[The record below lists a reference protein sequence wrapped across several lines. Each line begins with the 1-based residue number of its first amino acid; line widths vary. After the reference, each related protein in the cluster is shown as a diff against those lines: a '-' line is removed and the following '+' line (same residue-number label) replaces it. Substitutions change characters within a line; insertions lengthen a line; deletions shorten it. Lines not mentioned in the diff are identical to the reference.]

1 MISNNLLS
9 DLEEIVDKG
18 LEDASIPYAKGNS
31 IRIKQ
36 YIIRK
41 SKVGYL
47 VYDSS
52 TNKQVHMTQFKSVA
66 IAIAKNLAERRNR
79 IDKILEIE
87 GNLAK
92 HYNDAVFYK
101 NMISGLIFPI
111 QIFLLNFLLKGK
123 HSFAQLQNT
132 IELIGGKILKFF
144 DNNGHT

>member
-1 MISNNLLS
+1 MISDNLLT

-18 LEDASIPYAKGNS
+18 LRDSSIPYAKGNS

-36 YIIRK
+36 YIVRK

-52 TNKQVHMTQFKSVA
+52 TNKQIHRTQFKSVA

-79 IDKILEIE
+79 IDQILDIE
-87 GNLAK
+87 NNLAK

-101 NMISGLIFPI
+101 NTIRKTKCEQTKLTRETRLQISLGEAHKIRDKLDKFIFV
-111 QIFLLNFLLKGK
+111 
-123 HSFAQLQNT
+123 
-132 IELIGGKILKFF
+132 
-144 DNNGHT
+144 

>member
-36 YIIRK
+36 YVVRK

-101 NMISGLIFPI
+101 NMIKKTKCEQSKLTRETRLEIS
-111 QIFLLNFLLKGK
+111 LVE
-123 HSFAQLQNT
+123 AQRIRNKLDQY
-132 IELIGGKILKFF
+132 IYA
-144 DNNGHT
+144 

>member
-1 MISNNLLS
+1 MLNSNNLLS
-9 DLEEIVDKG
+9 DLEEIVNEG
-18 LEDASIPYAKGNS
+18 LKDSSIPYAKGNS

-36 YIIRK
+36 YIVRK

-52 TNKQVHMTQFKSVA
+52 KNKQIHKTQFKSVA

-87 GNLAK
+87 NNLAK

-101 NMISGLIFPI
+101 NIIKKTTCDVTKTSRETRLEISLVE
-111 QIFLLNFLLKGK
+111 
-123 HSFAQLQNT
+123 AQRIRNKLDQY
-132 IELIGGKILKFF
+132 IYA
-144 DNNGHT
+144 

>member
-1 MISNNLLS
+1 MISDNLLS

-18 LEDASIPYAKGNS
+18 LRDSSIPYAKGNS

-36 YIIRK
+36 YVIRK

-52 TNKQVHMTQFKSVA
+52 KNKQIHRTQFKSVA

-79 IDKILEIE
+79 IDRILDIE
-87 GNLAK
+87 NHLAK

-101 NMISGLIFPI
+101 NTIKKTKCEATKLTRETRLQISLVEAQKMRDKLDTFIFV
-111 QIFLLNFLLKGK
+111 
-123 HSFAQLQNT
+123 
-132 IELIGGKILKFF
+132 
-144 DNNGHT
+144 